1 MKRTVTLSILAL
13 LLSASCMGRGAAAE
27 SSGAA
32 RPSPRPI
39 RYQELADLLASGKAE
54 GSQAPLLVDVRTA
67 GEYGSGHIP
76 GAVLFPYD
84 EIPARAEEFRAL
96 AKSMARP
103 IVVYCRT
110 GRRSAL
116 AARSLA
122 DLGFTDIADFGG
134 IDAWRGTL
142 E

>member
-1 MKRTVTLSILAL
+1 M
-13 LLSASCMGRGAAAE
+13 LLSVSCMGQGAAAAA
-27 SSGAA
+27 SVAA
-32 RPSPRPI
+32 RASPRPI
-39 RYQELADLLASGKAE
+39 RYQELADLLASGNTE
-54 GSQAPLLVDVRTA
+54 GSQGPLLVDVRTA
-67 GEYGSGHIP
+67 EEYGSGHIP
-76 GAVLFPYD
+76 AAVLFPYD
-84 EIPARAEEFRAL
+84 EISLRAQDFRAL
-96 AKSMARP
+96 AGSMTRP

-110 GRRSAL
+110 GRRSSL